1 MQDSNLN
8 SIEEMFSSGTS
19 NEDVFTMQLR
29 SMMHGEDNDKV
40 RQTVAWTDIPRTSSI
55 KRVKL
60 QIRLERRALHTI
72 THLSVRP
79 Q

>member
-1 MQDSNLN
+1 
-8 SIEEMFSSGTS
+8 MFSSGTS

-40 RQTVAWTDIPRTSSI
+40 RQTVAWTDIPYCTSSI
-55 KRVKL
+55 RVKL

-72 THLSVRP
+72 THLSARP

>member
-1 MQDSNLN
+1 MNHTCAVQDGN

-40 RQTVAWTDIPRTSSI
+40 RQTVAWTVLRQTFG
-55 KRVKL
+55 
-60 QIRLERRALHTI
+60 
-72 THLSVRP
+72 
-79 Q
+79 